1 MLCLCAYEA
10 FQARTLATEFQ
21 ETEHILK
28 ALLIAGGVLFI
39 GVPIYA
45 LNRNNADVQLYIT
58 SVIIFA
64 MCNIVLFVM
73 FVPKILYKANNE
85 PPKNIRVHLQE
96 ATEATDNTSRP
107 SAEGERILT
116 SKTRG
121 QLVEEIAE
129 LRKLVAASTREA

>member
-39 GVPIYA
+39 GLPIYA
-45 LNRNNADVQLYIT
+45 LNRNNANVQLYIT
-58 SVIIFA
+58 SVITFA

-73 FVPKILYKANNE
+73 FVPKILYKGNNE
-85 PPKNIRVHLQE
+85 PPANIRVYVQG
-96 ATEATDNTSRP
+96 ATDNSSGTS
-107 SAEGERILT
+107 SEGERILT

-121 QLVEEIAE
+121 QLVVEIAE
-129 LRKLVAASTREA
+129 LRKRLAASTREA